1 MFQDKSNNCF
11 ILLVINQ
18 STFSNFSLYY
28 FLKLFRYV
36 SYNSIRLNNF
46 VLTYLFITQAFVQS
60 IAPLKHP
67 EHDLL
72 TFSVKVSRDGFHP
85 YISEPVLLIVTKET
99 TSDTKFY
106 LINYYS
112 VA

>member
-1 MFQDKSNNCF
+1 M
-11 ILLVINQ
+11 
-18 STFSNFSLYY
+18 
-28 FLKLFRYV
+28 R
-36 SYNSIRLNNF
+36 
-46 VLTYLFITQAFVQS
+46 S

-85 YISEPVLLIVTKET
+85 YISETVLLIVTKET
-99 TSDTKFY
+99 PSDTKFY

-112 VA
+112 VAYLENHQIFVMEFFGNIVNS